1 MHLTDRQVINMKIL
15 LNGVEPEDEDLKR
28 ILKSEALNFGYS
40 IFETVKVKNSGFG
53 FLREHLDRLNSSFK
67 LLGIDEK
74 LEFEDIE
81 RICRRT
87 VEINEFE
94 DGALK
99 ILAAKTGKGIDT
111 VVSLRK
117 ADYPEEK
124 YEKGFRLLISE
135 VRRNEKSVM
144 PKVKSS
150 NYLDNIFEKRK
161 AAEKGYDD
169 ILFLNTEG
177 KVAETAIANIFFLK
191 DGNLFTPDTDSG
203 ILNGI
208 VREKILEIAENTGI
222 KTEEGKFSLEDLKN
236 ADEVFLTNS
245 LMGVMPVSEI
255 AGREYGFKD
264 ITGIRKKYEEILN
277 EEIQR

>member
-1 MHLTDRQVINMKIL
+1 MHLTDRRVINMKIL

-255 AGREYGFKD
+255 AGREYDFKD

>member
-1 MHLTDRQVINMKIL
+1 MHLTDRRVINMKIL

-87 VEINEFE
+87 VEINEFK

-255 AGREYGFKD
+255 AGREYDFKD